1 MPAGGRDSHFEGR
14 RFALLMRDL
23 DAPVGADP
31 VAALRGWLEEARR
44 GASRALAAKA
54 SCWCSRVV
62 CAAGSCGRG
71 AELEARCDARWT
83 PKGLA
88 MPSKWESTETKNPSP
103 IVGPAAE
110 IGRRVDAVTG
120 VVISNRSSRKRCVQ

>member
-14 RFALLMRDL
+14 RFAVLMRDL

-31 VAALRGWLEEARR
+31 VAALRGWLEEGRR

-71 AELEARCDARWT
+71 AEVEARCDARQAL
-83 PKGLA
+83 PLCLHGCKL
-88 MPSKWESTETKNPSP
+88 S
-103 IVGPAAE
+103 
-110 IGRRVDAVTG
+110 DLL
-120 VVISNRSSRKRCVQ
+120 VISLFSGACGLELGSRG